1 MKNKLIL
8 FGLLIVILG
17 AAVGIHYR
25 IPVII
30 TAVCVGLAVFSAV
43 SGLRMIVTRTAVIP
57 TSDSFDAHKEYHTG
71 LAAQFWGIL
80 FLMFSVP
87 LGAFGVGYWL
97 YGDDPPVAI
106 INRMIASPL
115 ISGLAIIAVG
125 AGLTLYG
132 LTRLV
137 AGKYTFVETR
147 IGPVERALTGVY
159 TVTVGMLVA
168 AAGVVRMV
176 APGALTRMRDGA
188 IAWALALVK

>member
-17 AAVGIHYR
+17 AGVGIHYR

-30 TAVCVGLAVFSAV
+30 TAVCVGLALFSAV

-57 TSDSFDAHKEYHTG
+57 TSDGFDAHKEYHTG
-71 LAAQFWGIL
+71 LAAQFWGVL

-87 LGAFGVGYWL
+87 LGAFGIGYWL
-97 YGDDPPVAI
+97 YGDNPPAAI
-106 INRMIASPL
+106 INRMVASPF
-115 ISGLAIIAVG
+115 ISGLAIIVAGVG
-125 AGLTLYG
+125 IALYG

-137 AGKYTFVETR
+137 AGKYTFAETR
-147 IGPVERALTGVY
+147 IGPVERTLLGAY
-159 TVTVGMLVA
+159 AVTMGLLVG
-168 AAGVVRMV
+168 AAGVVRMA

-188 IAWALALVK
+188 IAWILAFVK

>member
-17 AAVGIHYR
+17 AAAGIHYR
-25 IPVII
+25 IPIVV
-30 TAVCVGLAVFSAV
+30 TAVCVGLALFSAV
-43 SGLRMIVTRTAVIP
+43 SGWRMIATRTAVIP

-71 LAAQFWGIL
+71 LAAQLWGVL

-87 LGAFGVGYWL
+87 LAAFGIGYWL
-97 YGDDPPVAI
+97 YGDNPPSAI
-106 INRMIASPL
+106 TNRLITSPL
-115 ISGLAIIAVG
+115 ISGLAIIAAGVG
-125 AGLTLYG
+125 IVLYG

-147 IGPVERALTGVY
+147 TGRVERTLVGVY
-159 TVTVGMLVA
+159 AVIMGLLVA
-168 AAGVVRMV
+168 AAGAVRV
-176 APGALTRMRDGA
+176 AAPGALTRMRDTA

>member
-1 MKNKLIL
+1 MKNRFIL

-17 AAVGIHYR
+17 AGVGLHYR
-25 IPVII
+25 IPLII
-30 TAVCVGLAVFSAV
+30 TATCVGLALFSAV
-43 SGLRMIVTRTAVIP
+43 NGLRMIVTRTAVIP

-80 FLMFSVP
+80 FLIFSVP
-87 LGAFGVGYWL
+87 LGAFGIGYWL

-106 INRMIASPL
+106 INRMVASPL
-115 ISGLAIIAVG
+115 ISGLAIIVIG

-147 IGPVERALTGVY
+147 IGPVERTIGGVY
-159 TVTVGMLVA
+159 AVTMGMLVS
-168 AAGVVRMV
+168 AAGVVRVV
-176 APGALTRMRDGA
+176 APGALTRMRDSA